1 MRSKVIIAAFCLVL
15 LSPVV
20 LYGAQ
25 KLSPVELPSWL
36 TSVDAEYLEGTK
48 AAVSVRESLTL
59 EGFASGELQESA
71 EAKVRKF
78 VPCRAAALLG
88 NAALQR
94 TFIASSNALFG
105 WECYPTFY
113 GSEHVYS
120 PGDGFLCDIPSKDP
134 KSDSYVMSR
143 MPMDEI
149 AAAYDA
155 MAAKFPDVD
164 FYAYQAMRSEA
175 LDDSPA
181 ASLVSDAW
189 TFSSYRESL
198 FNEMESIDI
207 IDSWISY
214 EDYKNLYFRTEHH
227 WTIDGAYDAYCR
239 IVEHLG
245 LGDPLE
251 RGARVVYEEPLSYG
265 SYVRKGLDADISD
278 TIFDYEFDIPSVEIS
293 INSKEVTLEGLAHR
307 ERYDN
312 GGFSANVF
320 VSRYGDYFHGD
331 CAEIVLRNTSDE
343 QPERD
348 ALMIVG
354 DSYSNPIERL
364 FAAHYKTVYAYDARY
379 NESTIQEY
387 LNEHPDIED
396 VLFLM
401 HSGNFVTKTS
411 VNTLQLS
418 E

>member
-15 LSPVV
+15 LSPVA

-48 AAVSVRESLTL
+48 AAGSVRESLTL
-59 EGFASGELQESA
+59 EGFTSGKLQERA

-113 GSEHVYS
+113 GSRYVYS
-120 PGDGFLCDIPSKDP
+120 LGDGFLLDTLTKGLSERWMEEVAE
-134 KSDSYVMSR
+134 S
-143 MPMDEI
+143 
-149 AAAYDA
+149 YDA
-155 MAAKFPDVD
+155 LAAKFPEKG
-164 FYAYQAMRSEA
+164 FYAYRAMDSNT

-181 ASLVSDAW
+181 SSLVSDAW
-189 TFSSYRESL
+189 TFSRYGESL
-198 FNEMESIDI
+198 FDEMEGIDV

-214 EDYKNLYFRTEHH
+214 DEYKEVYFKTDHH

-239 IVEHLG
+239 IVEYLG

-251 RGARVVYEEPLSYG
+251 RGDKVLYDEPAFWG
-265 SYVRKGLDADISD
+265 SYARRGLDADVSD
-278 TIFDYEFDIPSVEIS
+278 LLFDYEFDIPSVEVR
-293 INSKEVTLEGLAHR
+293 INGKDVTLEDLAHGDM
-307 ERYDN
+307 YTN
-312 GGFSANVF
+312 GTFDSNVF
-320 VSRYGDYFHGD
+320 CGRYAEYFHGD
-331 CAEIVLRNTSDE
+331 RIDIVLKNVSDK

-348 ALMIVG
+348 GLLIVG

-364 FAAHYKTVYAYDARY
+364 FAAHYKTVYAYDARE
-379 NESTIQEY
+379 NELTIQEY

-396 VLFLM
+396 VVFLM
-401 HSGNFVTKTS
+401 RTYGFTTDESLNA
-411 VNTLQLS
+411 LQLS